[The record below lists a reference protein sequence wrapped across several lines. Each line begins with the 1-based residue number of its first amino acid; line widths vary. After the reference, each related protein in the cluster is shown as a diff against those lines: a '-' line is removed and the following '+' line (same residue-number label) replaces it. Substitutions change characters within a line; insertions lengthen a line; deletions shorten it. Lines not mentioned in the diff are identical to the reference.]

1 MLYLMQISILM
12 IKSLGKKKNDLNR
25 LNTIVYTSLEIIRKI
40 CILLFPITPSSSLKA
55 LKIFNL
61 NEKDVIFSSIE
72 KHNFLKCGSK
82 IKKIDILFKKIEKN
96 ND

>member
-1 MLYLMQISILM
+1 M
-12 IKSLGKKKNDLNR
+12 IRNRGKKKDNKER

-40 CILLFPITPSSSLKA
+40 SFMLYPIIPESIEKA
-55 LKIFNL
+55 LNIFNL
-61 NEKDVIFSSIE
+61 KVGDIKFSSISN
-72 KHNFLKCGSK
+72 HNYLKSGDT